1 MGVGISLTAE
11 ELLTG
16 EKRAYKG
23 QSLVLFPEDYTVVDI
38 ETTGFDPMFDA
49 IIEVAGI
56 KYKGKNEVD
65 RFQSLVKPDYNEIPD
80 YITELTG
87 ITNEMVAD
95 APSIK
100 EVLPRFLK
108 FIGEDIVVGHNAH
121 FDVNFIYDYA
131 GYLELKPFSNDFVDT
146 LRLSKRLY
154 PELKSHKLSALA
166 AHLDVEADGEHRAF
180 ADCVTTQKCLSAMDA
195 YAAQNGGIP
204 ALAEDLY
211 RKLSKLVVAETSD
224 FNVDSPVYGRTFA
237 FTGTLERMTRKEA
250 MQAVVNAG
258 GHCTDGV
265 VAETNF
271 LVLGNNDYCKAIKD
285 GKSAK
290 QKKAEKMKLKGS
302 DIETIS
308 ERVFYDML
316 GI

>member
-11 ELLTG
+11 ELSTG
-16 EKRAYKG
+16 AKRAYKG
-23 QSLVLFPEDYTVVDI
+23 KSLVLFPEDYTVVDI

-56 KYKGKNEVD
+56 KYRDKNEVG
-65 RFQSLVKPDYNEIPD
+65 RFQALVKPSYNGIPD

-95 APSIK
+95 APGIE
-100 EVLPRFLK
+100 EVLPRFLE
-108 FIGEDIVVGHNAH
+108 FIGEDVVVGHNAH
-121 FDVNFIYDYA
+121 FDVNFIYDYS

-146 LRLSKRLY
+146 LRLSRRLY

-166 AHLDVEADGEHRAF
+166 EHLGVEPDGEHRAF
-180 ADCVTTQKCLSAMDA
+180 EDCVTTEKCLNAMEA

-204 ALAEDLY
+204 ALASSSY
-211 RKLSKLVVAETSD
+211 SRLSKMIVAETSD
-224 FNVDSPVYGRTFA
+224 FDVDSPVYDRTFA

-290 QKKAEKMKLKGS
+290 QKRAEKMKLKGA

>member
-23 QSLVLFPEDYTVVDI
+23 KSLVLFPEDYTVVDI

-80 YITELTG
+80 YIT
-87 ITNEMVAD
+87 
-95 APSIK
+95 
-100 EVLPRFLK
+100 
-108 FIGEDIVVGHNAH
+108 EDIVVGHNAH

>member
-11 ELLTG
+11 GLLTG

-23 QSLVLFPEDYTVVDI
+23 KSLVLFPEDYTVVDI

-56 KYKGKNEVD
+56 KYRGKKEVG

-95 APSIK
+95 ASSIN
-100 EVLPRFLK
+100 EVLPRFLE
-108 FIGEDIVVGHNAH
+108 FIGEDVVVGHNAH
-121 FDVNFIYDYA
+121 FDVNFIYDYS

-146 LRLSKRLY
+146 LRLSRRLY

-166 AHLDVEADGEHRAF
+166 EHLGVEPDGEHRAF
-180 ADCVTTQKCLSAMDA
+180 EDCVTTQKCLSAMEA
-195 YAAQNGGIP
+195 CAAQNGGIP
-204 ALAEDLY
+204 ALASSSY
-211 RKLSKLVVAETSD
+211 SRLSKMIVAETSD
-224 FNVDSPVYGRTFA
+224 FDVDSPVYDRTFA

-250 MQAVVNAG
+250 MQAIVNAG

-265 VAETNF
+265 IAETNF
-271 LVLGNNDYCKAIKD
+271 LVLGNNDYCKAIKG

-290 QKKAEKMKLKGS
+290 QKKAEKMRLSGA

-308 ERVFYDML
+308 ESVFYDML